1 MGGRWYENVQNGNSA
16 NASVTLSVVLRFHET
31 ALSRQRHVLQI
42 SAATGKINWPT
53 LGPWKQSDIQQRP
66 LPPQAIGA
74 VAASILLFP
83 YSTIN
88 AEVPPE
94 EHVKRPILQVY
105 DETECE
111 TSV

>member
-1 MGGRWYENVQNGNSA
+1 M
-16 NASVTLSVVLRFHET
+16 
-31 ALSRQRHVLQI
+31 
-42 SAATGKINWPT
+42 
-53 LGPWKQSDIQQRP
+53 QQRP
-66 LPPQAIGA
+66 LPPQAIGV

-94 EHVKRPILQVY
+94 EHVKPPILQVY